1 MHSHPGTYTLV
12 FSSSFDRSVKIGKLG
27 TLFLQPGFYVYIGS
41 AFGPGGLKARI
52 NHHSNH
58 SSRPHWHMDYLSPS
72 LRLCEIWFTYDQTR
86 REHQWA
92 KIHSQTRGV
101 ILPLPGFGSSDCS
114 CLSHLFFYKSKPSG
128 NHFRRKI
135 RAKLDDHAK
144 FMIEKSE
151 KFLDITPISDI
162 H

>member
-12 FSSSFDRSVKIGKLG
+12 FSSSVDKPIKIGKLG
-27 TLFLQPGFYVYIGS
+27 TLCLRPGFYMYVGS

-52 NHHSNH
+52 KHHLNH
-58 SSRPHWHMDYLSPS
+58 SSRPHWHLDYLSPT
-72 LRLCEIWFTYDQTR
+72 LNICELWYTYDQTR

-101 ILPLPGFGSSDCS
+101 ILPLPGFGSSDCR
-114 CLSHLFFYKSKPSG
+114 CRSHLFFYQSKPSG

-135 RAKLDDHAK
+135 RTELADHTK

-151 KFLDITPISDI
+151 KFLDNTPISDI